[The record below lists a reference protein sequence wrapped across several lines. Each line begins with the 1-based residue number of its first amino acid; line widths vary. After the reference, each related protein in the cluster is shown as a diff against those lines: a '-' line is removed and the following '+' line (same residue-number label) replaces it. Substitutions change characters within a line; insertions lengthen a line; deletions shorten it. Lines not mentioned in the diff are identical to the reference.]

1 MIYNQ
6 DGFKCTFVTKTLAHP
21 DGIIIDCT
29 KEVVASI
36 NNAITE
42 CNMLKKRLNK
52 AEYLVMELR
61 KELYKVG
68 GPDFYKKITDP
79 ILNAIKG
86 IDD

>member
-6 DGFKCTFVTKTLAHP
+6 DGFKCSFVSNP
-21 DGIIIDCT
+21 ERIRVDCT
-29 KEVVASI
+29 TEVIETI
-36 NNAITE
+36 NNVISE
-42 CNMLKKRLNK
+42 RNLLKKRLNK

-86 IDD
+86 IDN